1 MFAIAG
7 KKYYFR
13 LDSLVSLPRKL
24 QYVANKNRNQKK
36 KKKKKEKKREESN
49 KGHYRKHVSTYVVE
63 RAILIMI

>member
-36 KKKKKEKKREESN
+36 KKKKEKREKKATKDTIENTCLPMSL
-49 KGHYRKHVSTYVVE
+49 KE
-63 RAILIMI
+63 RF

>member
-24 QYVANKNRNQKK
+24 QYVTNKSRNQRK
-36 KKKKKEKKREESN
+36 KKREKN
-49 KGHYRKHVSTYVVE
+49 KEKRATKDTIENTCLPMSLKE
-63 RAILIMI
+63 RF